1 MSFFS
6 KVKQFLGVGTISVD
20 LQIPGQIAQDSGQ
33 VQGQVVLTA
42 KSDQQVKSVELRFV
56 EEYTTGR
63 GDEKKTKE
71 YELGKLTLG
80 EAFAIKAE
88 ETRTIDFTLPFS
100 MQLSSNQSL
109 AQEKGVLGALGKAAV
124 MARNERS
131 EYFVR
136 AQVKLEGAGL
146 SPSDKK
152 DIRLV

>member
-6 KVKQFLGVGTISVD
+6 KVKQFMGIGTVSVD
-20 LQIPGQIAQDSGQ
+20 LQVPGQVTKDSGQ

-42 KSDQQVKSVELRFV
+42 KSDQQVKEIHLRLV

-71 YELGKLTLG
+71 YELGTMSLR
-80 EAFAIKAE
+80 EPFEIKAE
-88 ETRTIDFTLPFS
+88 EVRTVEFALPYS
-100 MQLSSNQSL
+100 LQLSSNQSL

-136 AQVKLEGAGL
+136 VEVKLEGTGL